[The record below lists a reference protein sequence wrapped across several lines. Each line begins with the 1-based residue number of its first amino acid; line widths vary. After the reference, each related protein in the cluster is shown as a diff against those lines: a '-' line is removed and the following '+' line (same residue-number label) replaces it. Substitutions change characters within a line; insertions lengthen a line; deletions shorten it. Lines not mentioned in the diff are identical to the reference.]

1 MTRILV
7 ALVAAVFALGV
18 ATELS
23 PAWAQAT
30 KSAPAPAKSEK
41 HAPLDINT
49 ATAAE
54 LQAIPGIGDAYAKK
68 IIDGRPYKRKD
79 ELKTKKIVPAATYD
93 KIKEHI
99 IAKQAKAEAKPPE
112 PKAEAKP
119 PAAKK

>member
-7 ALVAAVFALGV
+7 AIVAAVFALGV
-18 ATELS
+18 ATETM

-30 KSAPAPAKSEK
+30 KPAPAAAKAEAK
-41 HAPLDINT
+41 HTPLDINT
-49 ATAAE
+49 ATAAD

-79 ELKTKKIVPAATYD
+79 ELKTKKIVPESTYD

-99 IAKQAKAEAKPPE
+99 IAKQAKAEAKPP
-112 PKAEAKP
+112 
-119 PAAKK
+119 AAKK